1 MSGNQRDPAI
11 YAFSCIVAAD
21 EAGGIGF
28 NGQLPWPAERGDLEY
43 FRWQTTRAPE
53 DFTNVV
59 IMGRRTWESINAKYR
74 PLRGRHN
81 IVISNSIPQAGG
93 CHVVG
98 SLEEALEL
106 ATNIDCRWQTYVIG
120 GAQLYAEAFRHPDC
134 QSVYLTRIPGAYQCD
149 TYLPSLDG
157 YVVDPEWGV
166 AGDVSNGAVVARLMR
181 AGTPD
186 LKITK

>member
-1 MSGNQRDPAI
+1 MSGNQRDPLI
-11 YAFSCIVAAD
+11 YGFSCIVAAD
-21 EAGGIGF
+21 EACGIGL

-81 IVISNSIPQAGG
+81 IVISKSMPKTLTETVG
-93 CHVVG
+93 CHKVE
-98 SLEEALEL
+98 SLAEALDL
-106 ATNIDCRWQTYVIG
+106 ATCIDCRWETYVIG
-120 GAQLYAEAFRHPDC
+120 GARLYAEAFQNPNC

-157 YVVDPEWGV
+157 WVVDPEWGV

-181 AGTPD
+181 G
-186 LKITK
+186 